1 MNKEEFLKKNEELVE
16 KYVHDKEKNK
26 VYVEMQKVMC
36 SDFSSNPT
44 MLDLYEALTDK
55 YGDIMMFPCL
65 CKYFINHAYNWF
77 TFCIKSLGINIDFCV
92 GKDKKD
98 LMFQLWRAR
107 NILLFDLE
115 EYLDIKDKQ
124 GRINFVIGE
133 IESKIERNKV
143 FEQNKKKKKNKTQK
157 VVETKPK
164 IAESP
169 TKRKRIRIGEQV
181 KY

>member
-1 MNKEEFLKKNEELVE
+1 MIREEFLKKNEELVE

-26 VYVEMQKVMC
+26 LYIEMQKAMC
-36 SDFSSNPT
+36 NDFVSKSG
-44 MLDLYEALTDK
+44 MLGLYEALTDK

-65 CKYFINHAYNWF
+65 CKHFINHTYNWF
-77 TFCIKSLGINIDFCV
+77 TFCIKPLGINIDFCL

-124 GRINFVIGE
+124 GRINFVISE
-133 IESKIERNKV
+133 IESKIERKKV
-143 FEQNKKKKKNKTQK
+143 FEQNKKKKNNKTQK
-157 VVETKPK
+157 VAETKPK

>member
-1 MNKEEFLKKNEELVE
+1 MNKEEFLSKNEELVE

-26 VYVEMQKVMC
+26 VYIGMQKAMC
-36 SDFSSNPT
+36 EDFAA
-44 MLDLYEALTDK
+44 MQRWLDLYEALSSK
-55 YGDIMMFPCL
+55 YGDIMMYPCL
-65 CKYFINHAYNWF
+65 CKHFITHRYNWF
-77 TFCIKSLGINIDFCV
+77 TFCIKSLGINIDFCLE
-92 GKDKKD
+92 KEKKD

-124 GRINFVIGE
+124 GRINFIINE
-133 IESKIERNKV
+133 IDNKIERNKV
-143 FEQNKKKKKNKTQK
+143 FEQNKKNKTQK

>member
-1 MNKEEFLKKNEELVE
+1 MEREEFLKKNEELVE

-44 MLDLYEALTDK
+44 VLDLYEALTDK

-65 CKYFINHAYNWF
+65 CKHFITHRYNWF

-92 GKDKKD
+92 GKDNKD
-98 LMFQLWRAR
+98 LMFQLWRTR
-107 NILLFDLE
+107 NILLFDIE

-124 GRINFVIGE
+124 GRINFVINE
-133 IESKIERNKV
+133 IENKIERNKV
-143 FEQNKKKKKNKTQK
+143 FEQNKKKKKKTLK
-157 VVETKPK
+157 VVENNPK
-164 IAESP
+164 IAENP

>member
-1 MNKEEFLKKNEELVE
+1 
-16 KYVHDKEKNK
+16 
-26 VYVEMQKVMC
+26 MC

-65 CKYFINHAYNWF
+65 CKYFITHKYNWF

-92 GKDKKD
+92 GKDNKD

-115 EYLDIKDKQ
+115 EYLDIKYKQ
-124 GRINFVIGE
+124 GRINFVISE
-133 IESKIERNKV
+133 IENKIERNKE
-143 FEQNKKKKKNKTQK
+143 FGHNKKKEKKNKTQK

-164 IAESP
+164 IEEGP